1 MQVTVEK
8 LGSCQAKI
16 SFTIPGN
23 DFHGTVQEALK
34 ERAASANLKGFRPG
48 KVPVQIIE
56 KQFGKEVRGAA
67 IEHYVQ
73 QAFQKAVQEHQLKVV
88 GFQRVNLDEL
98 IDLPAGQDLSSNFE
112 VSLRPEIVLGAYTG
126 LEIESALAPVMDQE
140 VDDAIAN
147 LKQQQSRP
155 EPAGDEGLADDGVAI
170 AKIEWIVGGESVLS
184 AEGHRIAMQQPT
196 PGVDEA
202 KWKAA
207 LSGAKDGDAREVEM
221 TIPATFNKEQYRG
234 MAGTTRVTVVNA
246 YKLVPPSDAEVQ
258 QMLGVQGDAALK
270 DFVRQELGRQ
280 KEMQEL
286 GRVEGELL
294 QRLIGSHAFE
304 LPTMMVQEQA
314 RGRLSQFEAQL
325 RQQQAPEDV
334 VRSQIEANKEN
345 ALKAAENGLRA
356 LFLVQAIGE
365 KENLLVTKQDMEAE
379 LVAIAQRN
387 NAKPEDVQK
396 FYQEQQGG
404 FDQLAIEI
412 LERKVRK
419 FLRENAK
426 LTKPK

>member
-1 MQVTVEK
+1 VQVTVEK

-16 SFTIPGN
+16 SFIIPGQ

-67 IEHYVQ
+67 IEHFVQ

-98 IDLPAGQDLSSNFE
+98 IDLPAGQDLASNFE

-126 LEIESALAPVMDQE
+126 IEITSELAPVMDQE

-155 EPAGDEGLADDGVAI
+155 EPAGDEGLAENGVAI
-170 AKIEWIVGGESVLS
+170 AKIEWIVGEETVLS

-207 LSGAKDGDAREVEM
+207 LLGAKDGDAREVEM
-221 TIPATFNKEQYRG
+221 TIPATFNKEQHRG
-234 MAGTTRVTVVNA
+234 MAGTTRVTIVNA

-258 QMLGVQGDAALK
+258 QMVGVQGDEALK
-270 DFVRQELGRQ
+270 AFVRQELGRQ

-294 QRLIGSHAFE
+294 QRLIAAHAFD

-314 RGRLSQFEAQL
+314 RGRLAQFENQL
-325 RQQQAPEDV
+325 RQQQAPDDV

-365 KENLLVTKQDMEAE
+365 KENLLVTKEDMEQE
-379 LVAIAQRN
+379 LVSIAQRN

-426 LTKPK
+426 LTKPQ